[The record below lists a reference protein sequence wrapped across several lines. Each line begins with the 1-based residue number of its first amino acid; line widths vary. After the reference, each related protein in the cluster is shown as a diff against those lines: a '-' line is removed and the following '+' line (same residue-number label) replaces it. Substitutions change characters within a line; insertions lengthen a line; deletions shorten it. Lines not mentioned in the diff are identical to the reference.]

1 MGLPRLNAFQKSLLI
16 PSGVSFVLGGLLGL
30 GGLTIGSLAALPAS
44 PVIYWIGANK
54 EKAKWK
60 RVLTASLLSGS
71 GMLLSFISGWIG
83 AESLLKAVR
92 PDAYRQFTMETN
104 TESQQRVAAAPPEEQ
119 VKPTFTATANPG
131 ETNPVVTQGTAILNK
146 KTKTLEWYKD
156 LYGDGK
162 YKRRSRCLAN
172 GDYEEITYYTF
183 LIPTNGI
190 WANPGGMRCDI
201 SVAADNAQI
210 KVKVVRPSD
219 GYIYQL
225 VQVTTSAASKPKSP

>member
-1 MGLPRLNAFQKSLLI
+1 MGLPQLNAFQKSLLI
-16 PSGVSFVLGGLLGL
+16 PSGASFVLGGLFGL
-30 GGLTIGSLAALPAS
+30 GGLAIGSLAALPAS

-60 RVLTASLLSGS
+60 RLLTASLLSGS

-92 PDAYRQFTMETN
+92 PDAYRQYTMETN
-104 TESQQRVAAAPPEEQ
+104 TESQQRVAAAPPVEQ

-131 ETNPVVTQGTAILNK
+131 KKYQVVTQGTAILDK
-146 KTKTLEWYKD
+146 KAKTLEWYKD

-162 YKRRSRCLAN
+162 YKRRCRCLAN

-190 WANPGGMRCDI
+190 WENPGDMRCDM
-201 SVAADNAQI
+201 SVADNTQI

-225 VQVTTSAASKPKSP
+225 VQVTTSAASKLKSP